1 MDIDLERVQCFQQR
15 QRGAGTFDGTRI
27 GYAVRTFTNGGASLV
42 LRAEELGLVGN
53 AISVAFVS
61 TLPARA
67 ATEVRKITETK
78 FVVVLGNNGVADT
91 ATAQEIVDAVN
102 ASREAPFYGA
112 VVVDGVMAADAGGAL
127 STGLDYALDR
137 GTYKIDLNSN
147 VNVGMFYFASTDTM
161 RVFQIDG
168 KFGGATTVE
177 VTLCSV
183 DKSLAP
189 DAAEETTVYTGAA
202 DANHAF
208 FYVPPQP
215 LAVMAGQALRVK
227 TSSSARNGVARVWGH
242 RAERL
247 S

>member
-1 MDIDLERVQCFQQR
+1 MDIDLERIQCFQQR
-15 QRGAGTFDGTRI
+15 QRGAGTFDGSRV

-42 LRAEELGLVGN
+42 VRAEELGVVGN
-53 AISVAFVS
+53 ALSVAFVS

-67 ATEVRKITETK
+67 ATEVRKITDTT
-78 FVVVLGNNGVADT
+78 FVVILGNDGSADT
-91 ATAQEIVDAVN
+91 ATAQEIVDAIN
-102 ASREAPFYGA
+102 ASREAPFFGA
-112 VVVDGVMAADAGGAL
+112 VVADGVMAADAGGAL
-127 STGLDYALDR
+127 SSGLDYALDR

-147 VNVGMFYFASTDTM
+147 AAVGLFYFASTDTM

-168 KFGGATTVE
+168 RFGGATTVA

-183 DKSLAP
+183 DKALAP
-189 DAAEETTVYTGAA
+189 VAGEETTVYTGAA
-202 DANHAF
+202 DADHAF

-215 LAVMAGQALRVK
+215 IAVMAGQALRVK